1 MAKRENIY
9 VESYKALRALQAER
23 AQKESNQINES
34 VSAKETFKKQYH
46 SIIESREAKLRVH
59 SQLVEACRNDAFATA
74 LKAIFITALEAGT
87 LTDNG
92 IILAESMVDNWIKEN
107 GGAEKI
113 MNEHRDQTY
122 FLSRL
127 AQIVEDAAQD
137 EVKEIEDED
146 DEKESDESKEEKVE
160 DNKSSEDNKDDEDD
174 DKDEDDSDDDHEE
187 SEDEDDDSDDE
198 EDESKV
204 EEPKTEEEPKA
215 DPLNTTFEDEEE
227 VEVPD
232 DATTDEDDNESDTAE
247 DIVDDLEEVP
257 EEDITIDGDNENKG
271 RVFDE
276 LEKEEDVRK
285 AIELIRQ
292 RIADAE
298 ETFIKRNAEDKKQVD
313 ELIGRISD
321 NVKTVEDMDDE
332 ASAESKI
339 AQESARLNRRR
350 ITQITEN
357 RPLSILEK
365 MTRSLTKSI
374 TKDQVLREQYL
385 TEDGNMDMHL
395 VVESAKIMYGF
406 METLNTLQLE
416 KVDSKYIQKVLEEM

>member
-9 VESYKALRALQAER
+9 VESYKALRALQNER
-23 AQKESNQINES
+23 AQKTDNKINES
-34 VSAKETFKKQYH
+34 VTAKENFKKQYR
-46 SIIESREAKLRVH
+46 SIMESRETRMRAH

-127 AQIVEDAAQD
+127 AQIVEDAAQE
-137 EVKEIEDED
+137 EVKEIEEEDEETD
-146 DEKESDESKEEKVE
+146 DSEKVKDSKPSEDLKGDKEEDNDENNKGDKEEDIEDDDEDEKESEV
-160 DNKSSEDNKDDEDD
+160 
-174 DKDEDDSDDDHEE
+174 
-187 SEDEDDDSDDE
+187 
-198 EDESKV
+198 
-204 EEPKTEEEPKA
+204 
-215 DPLNTTFEDEEE
+215 DPLNTTFEDEEDE

-247 DIVDDLEEVP
+247 DIVDDIEDVP
-257 EEDITIDGDNENKG
+257 EEDITVDGDTENKG
-271 RVFDE
+271 KVFEE

-321 NVKTVEDMDDE
+321 NVKTVEDMSDKD
-332 ASAESKI
+332 SAESKI
-339 AQESARLNRRR
+339 AEESARMNRRR

-357 RPLSILEK
+357 RPLTILEK
-365 MTRSLTKSI
+365 MTRILTKNI

-395 VVESAKIMYGF
+395 VIESAKIMYGF

-416 KVDSKYIQKVLEEM
+416 KVDSRYIQNVFEEM